1 MTNATISKTVFF
13 KASRETVWEYLTDK
27 DKMGEWF
34 FFANADLAEGSN
46 YEFFDKQEDGSHIK
60 RCWGKVLEM
69 QKPSRL
75 VYSFTI
81 DMLGGNMTTITWNL
95 EEVAG
100 GTKLSLS
107 HQGIEKAAGE
117 AALAILTALDAGWDR
132 HFGKLR
138 QVAL

>member
-1 MTNATISKTVFF
+1 
-13 KASRETVWEYLTDK
+13 
-27 DKMGEWF
+27 MGQWF
-34 FFANADLAEGSN
+34 FFANANLEQGND
-46 YEFFDKQEDGSHIK
+46 YELFDKQEDGSHVK

-69 QKPSRL
+69 VKPERL

-81 DMLGGNMTTITWNL
+81 EMLGGNMTTITWQL
-95 EEVAG
+95 EAVAG

-107 HQGIEKAAGE
+107 HENIDKAAGE

-138 QVAL
+138 QAAV